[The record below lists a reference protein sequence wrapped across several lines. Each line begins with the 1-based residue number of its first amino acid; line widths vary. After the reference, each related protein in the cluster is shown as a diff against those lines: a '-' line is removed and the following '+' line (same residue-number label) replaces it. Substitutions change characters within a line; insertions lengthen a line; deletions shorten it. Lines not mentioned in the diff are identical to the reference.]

1 MNVHSDGS
9 GFGSN
14 GDEPL
19 DGIVSQGGRLVRESV
34 ASRLQ
39 NHRMKKKEE
48 KKEIEINN
56 KEKMRTKKSRGAEN

>member
-1 MNVHSDGS
+1 MRMNVHSDGS

-39 NHRMKKKEE
+39 NHRMKKKIE
-48 KKEIEINN
+48 K
-56 KEKMRTKKSRGAEN
+56 

>member
-1 MNVHSDGS
+1 MRMNVHSDGS

-39 NHRMKKKEE
+39 NHRMKKKR
-48 KKEIEINN
+48 EIEINN
-56 KEKMRTKKSRGAEN
+56 KERMRTKKSRGAEN